1 MKVKFL
7 LLIATLSTFILTGCQ
22 SNNLSAEN
30 QALKQQITE
39 LEYQLT
45 QLQEANHN
53 TNTSP
58 ASDVN
63 VNQNTI
69 SENAITR
76 NSTENVTATYS
87 LDELS
92 AMVDEFVA
100 SVGSATPN
108 MNITDNLDQFFS
120 HKKQGDQIEHAL
132 ENYENF
138 LDSQYRIGNITHDE
152 YRQTEREIDKLEDYV
167 DSACDR
173 LEIAFGIDD

>member
-1 MKVKFL
+1 MKAKYL

-22 SNNLSAEN
+22 SSNLSAEN
-30 QALKQQITE
+30 QALKQQVTE
-39 LEYQLT
+39 LEYQLI

-53 TNTSP
+53 TNASL
-58 ASDVN
+58 ASDIN

-69 SENAITR
+69 SENTMTR
-76 NSTENVTATYS
+76 NSTATYS

-120 HKKQGDQIEHAL
+120 LKKQGNQMEHAL

-152 YRQTEREIDKLEDYV
+152 YRQTEREVDKLEDYV